1 MLTEGP
7 SELKMNMTILEAAK
21 ELADESASKVTAQD
35 DDDDS
40 SAVIAAIF
48 KVHRTNAK
56 SINRDFIRMVPT
68 HFLKHPDRA
77 PLFHLIIFSIIYY
90 HS

>member
-1 MLTEGP
+1 MLVEGP
-7 SELKMNMTILEAAK
+7 KELKMHTTVLEATT
-21 ELADESASKVTAQD
+21 EPADESIRDATASD

-40 SAVIAAIF
+40 ATVIAATF

-56 SINRDFIRMVPT
+56 SINGDFIRMVPT

-77 PLFHLIIFSIIYY
+77 PLFHLIILNIICY
-90 HS
+90 HP